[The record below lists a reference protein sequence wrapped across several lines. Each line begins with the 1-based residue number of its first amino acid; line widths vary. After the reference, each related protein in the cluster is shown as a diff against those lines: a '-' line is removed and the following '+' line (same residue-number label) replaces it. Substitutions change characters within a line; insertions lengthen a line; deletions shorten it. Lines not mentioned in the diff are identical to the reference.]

1 MPGAFTLW
9 TFTESM
15 STFILATNRKISGM
29 LKKKKKAW
37 LSQNDAGKAGR
48 GKREDVVRW

>member
-29 LKKKKKAW
+29 LKKKKKPGSPKMMQEKQAE
-37 LSQNDAGKAGR
+37 GR
-48 GKREDVVRW
+48 ERM